1 MLKMIKVN
9 VKSVVMV
16 LQLTLMNVSLNVEIV
31 GSTQQKNEK
40 MVMKLV
46 VMDVLQ
52 NVK

>member
-1 MLKMIKVN
+1 MN
-9 VKSVVMV
+9 AKSVVMV
-16 LQLTLMNVSLNVEIV
+16 LQLTLINVSSNVEIV
-31 GSTQQKNEK
+31 ESTQQKNEK